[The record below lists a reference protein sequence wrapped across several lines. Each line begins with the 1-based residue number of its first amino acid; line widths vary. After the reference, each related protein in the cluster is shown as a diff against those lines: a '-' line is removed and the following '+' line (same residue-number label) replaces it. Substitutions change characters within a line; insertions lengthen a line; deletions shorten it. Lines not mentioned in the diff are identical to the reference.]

1 MPCMLDDNEERIRL
15 AQYGTSNIG
24 RFKTLYR
31 RGLGIRYGRR
41 MQTISGVHYNLSFP
55 DSLFLPCR
63 NMKLTKIKSTQSA
76 RLS

>member
-31 RGLGIRYGRR
+31 RGLEFDMVVVCRPFQGALQLI
-41 MQTISGVHYNLSFP
+41 FP
-55 DSLFLPCR
+55 DTLLLSYKL
-63 NMKLTKIKSTQSA
+63 MKLTNN
-76 RLS
+76 

>member
-15 AQYGTSNIG
+15 AQYGTSIG

-55 DSLFLPCR
+55 DSLFLLCR
-63 NMKLTKIKSTQSA
+63 HMKRRKIKST
-76 RLS
+76 

>member
-1 MPCMLDDNEERIRL
+1 MPCMLDDNEENIQL

-31 RGLGIRYGRR
+31 RGLGVRYGRR

-55 DSLFLPCR
+55 DQLF
-63 NMKLTKIKSTQSA
+63 A
-76 RLS
+76 DE

>member
-41 MQTISGVHYNLSFP
+41 MQTISGCITTLSQIH
-55 DSLFLPCR
+55 FLLSYKL
-63 NMKLTKIKSTQSA
+63 MKLTNN
-76 RLS
+76 